1 MNYHFFF
8 SEIYGTTTQC
18 KIKELPGQIIAQMVS
33 ASLNLFHI
41 TLFFFL
47 LMKLGG
53 YLRFCSAFLFSWEER
68 SFH

>member
-41 TLFFFL
+41 TLFFF
-47 LMKLGG
+47 
-53 YLRFCSAFLFSWEER
+53 SAYETWRIFKIL
-68 SFH
+68 